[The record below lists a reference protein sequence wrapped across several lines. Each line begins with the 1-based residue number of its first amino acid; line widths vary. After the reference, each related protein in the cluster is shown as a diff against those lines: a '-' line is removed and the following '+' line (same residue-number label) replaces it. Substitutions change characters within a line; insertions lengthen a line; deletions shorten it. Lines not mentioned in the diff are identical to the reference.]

1 MITLKIKIMAK
12 RKSNQP
18 KGNLYDVLEVIYP
31 KRAIERTRQILEDCK
46 KLEAKR
52 TVPYSST
59 KYGFR
64 SKLIIYLPPKT
75 PKALVVQ
82 KFSKRLNETIKV

>member
-1 MITLKIKIMAK
+1 MTH
-12 RKSNQP
+12 RKENAPNS
-18 KGNLYDVLEVIYP
+18 LYDVLEIIYP
-31 KRAIERTRQILEDCK
+31 KKASEKTKQILAECK

-59 KYGFR
+59 EYGFR

-82 KFSKRLNETIKV
+82 KFSKRLNETIKT